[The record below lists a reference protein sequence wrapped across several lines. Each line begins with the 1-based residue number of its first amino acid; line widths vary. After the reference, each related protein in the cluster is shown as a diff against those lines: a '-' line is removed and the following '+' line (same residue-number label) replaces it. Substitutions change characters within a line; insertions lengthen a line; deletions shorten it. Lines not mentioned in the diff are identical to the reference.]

1 VAPSEIFEIDFEDN
15 RGFCPDADPSKCLG
29 NGLLDVSECY
39 KILLAPQFGMEPDQ
53 LKISLVISS
62 PEFLYCDNDTIDS
75 IIGFDP
81 TPEKHETFLNIERDS
96 GVILK
101 AAKRVQINTHLTKTS
116 KQAQNLDALKNLDD
130 DWEYLVP
137 LFWGEESLPEDDK
150 LVHLVNESM
159 RVTTAVLVLA
169 YIFIAIGG
177 IMLVAVVGMVVYSS
191 TFGKKSEYDLDKE
204 GLLRRQF

>member
-1 VAPSEIFEIDFEDN
+1 M
-15 RGFCPDADPSKCLG
+15 G
-29 NGLLDVSECY
+29 
-39 KILLAPQFGMEPDQ
+39 
-53 LKISLVISS
+53 
-62 PEFLYCDNDTIDS
+62 
-75 IIGFDP
+75 
-81 TPEKHETFLNIERDS
+81 ETFLNIERDS

-116 KQAQNLDALKNLDD
+116 KQAQSLDALKNLGD

-137 LFWGEESLPEDDK
+137 
-150 LVHLVNESM
+150 LVNESM

-191 TFGKKSEYDLDKE
+191 TFGKKSDYDLDKE